1 MARNVWAKWIVSKCI
16 SDWKLNIE
24 CLTRLSTAASFDH
37 LYIPERGEPPT
48 PKETSLYVM
57 TLPLGILNTKSYT
70 AHWCEVKR
78 WKQSS
83 FRKEVLVY

>member
-16 SDWKLNIE
+16 SDWKFKNYGMFNKTFNGGFIYI
-24 CLTRLSTAASFDH
+24 
-37 LYIPERGEPPT
+37 YIPERGEPPT

-70 AHWCEVKR
+70 AHWCGVKR
-78 WKQSS
+78 
-83 FRKEVLVY
+83 